1 MKRFVWILLVLF
13 VIGMNGCTKK
23 SEGRNNELVVCSPHP
38 VEFIKPLIENFE
50 NSTGIS
56 VRIIQGG
63 TGEILERI
71 AASGDSP
78 YCDVLWGGSYS
89 NVLPALNLFVD
100 YHSSN
105 EEFIQEEYKNREGP
119 LTRFSDIPSVLM
131 LNRKL
136 LGDCVVEGYA
146 DLLKPEL
153 KGKIAFSDP
162 EKSSSA
168 TEHLI
173 NMLYA
178 MGGGDTSSGW
188 EYVRQFSANLHGRLL
203 SSSAQVYKGV
213 SEGKFAVGLTF
224 EEGGANYAVSDDTI
238 ELIYMKEGVVFTPDG
253 VYIVK
258 NTKQLEDAQK
268 FVDYLTGKSV
278 QVYMSEILNRRSVRV
293 DVSSKGKMLP
303 KTSMKIIPLDYS
315 YIAVEKK
322 RWVEEFN
329 TIFITGVLSP
339 LSVGQ

>member
-1 MKRFVWILLVLF
+1 MKRVVWILLI
-13 VIGMNGCTKK
+13 VIIMSGCTKK
-23 SEGRNNELVVCSPHP
+23 SEGHNYELVVCSPHP

-71 AASGDSP
+71 AAGGDSP

-89 NVLPALNLFVD
+89 NVLPALNLFVN
-100 YHSSN
+100 YHSIN
-105 EEFIQEEYKNREGP
+105 EEFVQEEYKNIEGP

-178 MGGGDTSSGW
+178 MGGGDTPSGW
-188 EYVRQFSANLHGRLL
+188 EYVRQFSENLHGRLL
-203 SSSAQVYKGV
+203 SSSAQVYEGV

-238 ELIYMKEGVVFTPDG
+238 ELVYMKEGVVFTPDG

-258 NTKQLEDAQK
+258 NTKHLEDAQK
-268 FVDYLTGKSV
+268 FVDYVTGKSV
-278 QVYMSEILNRRSVRV
+278 QEYMSEILNRRSVRV

-303 KTSMKIIPLDYS
+303 KSSMKIIPLDYR
-315 YIAVEKK
+315 YVAVEKK

>member
-1 MKRFVWILLVLF
+1 MSVY
-13 VIGMNGCTKK
+13 MSGCTKK
-23 SEGRNNELVVCSPHP
+23 TEKHSNEIVVCSPHP
-38 VEFIKPLIENFE
+38 VEFIRPLVENFE

-63 TGEILERI
+63 TGELLQRI
-71 AASGDSP
+71 AAGGETP

-89 NVLPALNLFVD
+89 NVLPALDLFVD
-100 YHSSN
+100 YRSSN
-105 EEFIQEEYKNREGP
+105 EEFVQDAYKNTEGP
-119 LTRFSDIPSVLM
+119 LTRFSDIPSVCM

-136 LGDCVVEGYA
+136 LGDCVVGGYA
-146 DLLKPEL
+146 DLLTPEL

-178 MGGGDTSSGW
+178 MGGGDTPAGW
-188 EYVRQFSANLHGRLL
+188 AYVTRFCKNLDGKLL
-203 SSSAQVYKGV
+203 SSSSQVYEGV

-238 ELIYMKEGVVFTPDG
+238 ELVYMKEGVVCTPDG
-253 VYIVK
+253 VYIIQ
-258 NTKQLEDAQK
+258 NTAHLKDAQK

-278 QVYMSEILNRRSVRV
+278 QVYMSEILNRRSIRT

-303 KTSMKIIPLDYS
+303 KNKMKIISLDYNYVS
-315 YIAVEKK
+315 VEKK
-322 RWVEEFN
+322 RWVAEFN
-329 TIFITGVLSP
+329 RIFNET
-339 LSVGQ
+339 VGK